1 MATLNIKNLPE
12 PIARKLKKRA
22 ERSHR
27 SVTQEV
33 IYLLERA
40 TADVPPSSILE
51 LRGLGKAAWG
61 STDAAGHVSDER
73 DTWG

>member
-12 PIARKLKKRA
+12 SIARKLRVRA
-22 ERSHR
+22 KRSHR

-33 IYLLERA
+33 IYLLERV
-40 TADVPPSSILE
+40 TAEVPPSSIME

-61 STDAAGHVSDER
+61 ATDAVKHVSDER